1 MLLWQTGSGKTYT
14 MSGHEEILD
23 RENYQVRV
31 RCDPCPLDDVRSTCG
46 ADTAAP
52 RQGDE
57 NTDGV
62 ITRSLV
68 YLFEALHCKPDI
80 QYTLKASYLEVYNEQ
95 VCRPPRSDPSSWSPL
110 CPMRTTSSSTGR

>member
-1 MLLWQTGSGKTYT
+1 MSTG
-14 MSGHEEILD
+14 
-23 RENYQVRV
+23 
-31 RCDPCPLDDVRSTCG
+31 RCLFDDG
-46 ADTAAP
+46 ADAAAP

-68 YLFEALHCKPDI
+68 YLFEALHRKPDV

-95 VCRPPRSDPSSWSPL
+95 ACFATPQ
-110 CPMRTTSSSTGR
+110 